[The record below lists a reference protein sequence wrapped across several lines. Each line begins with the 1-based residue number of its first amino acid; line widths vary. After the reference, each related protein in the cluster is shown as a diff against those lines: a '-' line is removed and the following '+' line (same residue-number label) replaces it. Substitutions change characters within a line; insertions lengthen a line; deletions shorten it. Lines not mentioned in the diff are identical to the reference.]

1 MSTDTLST
9 IGVSGTAALALAAL
23 YRFVMYM
30 NHRHVRSNCCGR
42 TASVGIDLDTPIDEN
57 VERERKWGEEEKKE
71 RDEARREN
79 LELERE
85 LIRLGGSKRNS
96 LQPSPQ
102 LVAPV
107 ASVASVAPVAPV
119 APVALQPP
127 QTFAVITS
135 LPPNQPSQ
143 PIRAE
148 NAQRHAPPR
157 LQ

>member
-102 LVAPV
+102 PVAPAAPAAPV
-107 ASVASVAPVAPV
+107 AS
-119 APVALQPP
+119 QPP
-127 QTFAVITS
+127 QIFAAITS

>member
-102 LVAPV
+102 PV
-107 ASVASVAPVAPV
+107 ASVAPAAPVAS
-119 APVALQPP
+119 QPP
-127 QTFAVITS
+127 QIFAAITS